1 MEEGSTGRQALAFL
15 TSALGRVVS
24 SSSPEKLVCDLQ
36 TFAVPTGTTYS
47 EYLTTLQG
55 LVHNVRNLEIVTP
68 QDNTIQLAVR
78 ESVSDQYSVLTAS
91 VFKGKELGVVPF
103 DNIDTLMHELRNFEA
118 VKVGATTPTRRMAQV
133 KGSSGGRQGQRRD
146 GGGGTGS
153 GGTNTFR
160 SASPGRSDG
169 GYGGRRVM
177 AVEDM
182 DYEDECAEFQRVYDI
197 HASPRTNSQVNDCPF
212 FAWFT
217 SVEEKD
223 RHRRA
228 FGQGV

>member
-1 MEEGSTGRQALAFL
+1 MEEWSTGREALAFL

-24 SSSPEKLVCDLQ
+24 SSSPEKLVYDLQ
-36 TFAVPTGTTYS
+36 TFAVPTGTPYS

-55 LVHNVRNLEIVTP
+55 LVHNVRNLGIMTP

-78 ESVSDQYSVLTAS
+78 EGVSDQYSVLTAS

-133 KGSSGGRQGQRRD
+133 KGSSGGRRGQRRD

-169 GYGGRRVM
+169 GYGGRRLMTVGN
-177 AVEDM
+177 M
-182 DYEDECAEFQRVYDI
+182 DYEDECAEFKRVYDI
-197 HASPRTNSQVNDCPF
+197 HASPRTNSQANNCPF
-212 FAWFT
+212 CAWFT